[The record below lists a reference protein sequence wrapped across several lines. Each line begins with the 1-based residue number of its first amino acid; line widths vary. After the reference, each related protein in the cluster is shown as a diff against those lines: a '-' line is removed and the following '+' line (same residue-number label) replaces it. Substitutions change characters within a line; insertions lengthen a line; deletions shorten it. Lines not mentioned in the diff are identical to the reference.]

1 MPVSLNHRE
10 QRNWERGSSRACEH
24 SESEKEC
31 SEIGREGGGVERRG
45 RERRQNLSCASM
57 KGQFIRSCSGR
68 QNILPQCFTDCLD
81 EEWEHIS
88 AVPGPGLGRAGAEAG
103 ATPTWHSP
111 ITVCC
116 KHPRGSWIRGTQG
129 WRRRGGGRGV
139 FCSNGGDGGNVEK

>member
-1 MPVSLNHRE
+1 MKVR
-10 QRNWERGSSRACEH
+10 
-24 SESEKEC
+24 KC
-31 SEIGREGGGVERRG
+31 SEIGREGGSERRR

-103 ATPTWHSP
+103 AATTWHSR

-116 KHPRGSWIRGTQG
+116 KHPWGSWIRGIQG
-129 WRRRGGGRGV
+129 WRRRGS
-139 FCSNGGDGGNVEK
+139 CSDGGDECGEINPDISTKQGSSQDYESIQGFFKLY